1 MNGDKDVYKIAKF
14 DSIFLI
20 FVIEISHS
28 LLQFHLN
35 FITIKNSSF
44 NSTIVYYLYIFASTS
59 SLQFFQPYC
68 DALACTFYTLS
79 IFAVFTVLHQSY
91 FLNFS
96 FVAPMFFLF
105 FTFQYL
111 PLLNSKKVNIGAT
124 SRKFKK

>member
-1 MNGDKDVYKIAKF
+1 MKVIKSKYVRLITATFCYYYKHKF
-14 DSIFLI
+14 NCIKYLCNC
-20 FVIEISHS
+20 HS

-79 IFAVFTVLHQSY
+79 ISAVFTVLHQSY

-96 FVAPMFFLF
+96 FIAPMFFLF
-105 FTFQYL
+105 
-111 PLLNSKKVNIGAT
+111 LLFNI
-124 SRKFKK
+124 RPY

>member
-14 DSIFLI
+14 DSIFL